1 MPTWRSWRR
10 SVLGH
15 AGMNSK
21 QLEGRQGGGRD
32 AVLRRYAKHVFP
44 QVKSIHPKPVVVT
57 EGAGCRVRDIDGA
70 SYLDFFGGILTISVG
85 HCNGRVNDAIIAQVQ
100 RLTHVSSLYPTLP
113 MGELAER
120 LAGVTP
126 GALGKCFFTASGSEA
141 DEMAVMMAQTHTGN
155 SEIIA
160 LRHGYSGRTLL
171 AQSLTGNAAWR
182 GNAHLAP
189 GVRHAPAPYC
199 YRCPLKLSYPK
210 CGVACAGDVKE
221 LIETTTSGR
230 VAGMLA
236 EPILGVGGFITPP
249 REYFS
254 IVAEIVRNYGGVL
267 IADEVQTG
275 FGRTG
280 RMWGIEHYGVEP
292 DLMTMAKGIANGLP
306 LGALVT
312 TGPIADSFEKSTLS
326 TFGGNPV
333 SCAAANAVLD
343 VLEEDRLMEHAAV
356 LGDRLREGLVRVQ
369 RRFPAVVGDVRGMG
383 LMQAIEFV
391 VDETAGDRTPNPEL
405 TSGFIEAARRRGL
418 LLGRGGLYANAVRI
432 APPLTVSA
440 DEVDEALAAIEN
452 ALVSVMGC

>member
-1 MPTWRSWRR
+1 
-10 SVLGH
+10 
-15 AGMNSK
+15 MNSK
-21 QLEGRQGGGRD
+21 QVEERQSGGRD
-32 AVLRRYAKHVFP
+32 EVLRQYTKHVFP
-44 QVKSIHPKPVVVT
+44 QVKSIHPEPVVVT
-57 EGAGCRVRDIDGA
+57 EGEGCRIRDIDGA

-113 MGELAER
+113 MGKLAER
-120 LAGVTP
+120 LARITP
-126 GALGKCFFTASGSEA
+126 GALEKCFFTASGSEA
-141 DEMAVMMAQTHTGN
+141 DEMAVMMAQSYTGN

-199 YRCPLKLSYPK
+199 YRCPFQLTYPK
-210 CGVACAGDVKE
+210 CGVACAKDVKE
-221 LIETTTSGR
+221 LIEATTSGR

-249 REYFS
+249 REYFA
-254 IVAEIVRNYGGVL
+254 IVAEIVRDYGGVL

-280 RMWGIEHYGVEP
+280 KMWGIEHYGVEP
-292 DLMTMAKGIANGLP
+292 DVMTMAKGIANGLP

-312 TGPIADSFEKSTLS
+312 TGPIADSFQKSTLS

-343 VLEEDRLMEHAAV
+343 VLEADRLMEQAAI
-356 LGDRLREGLVRVQ
+356 LGDRLHEGLVRIK
-369 RRFPAVVGDVRGMG
+369 RRFPTVVGDVRGMG

-391 VDETAGDRTPNPEL
+391 LDETAGDRTPNPEL
-405 TSGFIEAARRRGL
+405 TSEFIEAARGHGL

-440 DEVDEALAAIEN
+440 DEVDEALTAVEN
-452 ALVSVMGC
+452 ALVSLTEA

>member
-1 MPTWRSWRR
+1 
-10 SVLGH
+10 
-15 AGMNSK
+15 MNGK
-21 QLEGRQGGGRD
+21 QSEERQSCGRE
-32 AVLRRYAKHVFP
+32 AVLRQYRNHVFP
-44 QVKSIHPKPVVVT
+44 QVKSIHAEPVVVT
-57 EGAGCRVRDIDGA
+57 QGKGCRVRDMDGA

-85 HCNGRVNDAIIAQVQ
+85 HCNDRVTDAIIAQVQ

-120 LAGVTP
+120 LARITP
-126 GALGKCFFTASGSEA
+126 GALEKCFFTASGSEA
-141 DEMAVMMAQTHTGN
+141 DEMAVMMAQSYTGN

-182 GNAHLAP
+182 GHAHLAP

-199 YRCPLKLSYPK
+199 YRCPFQLTYPK
-210 CGVACAGDVKE
+210 CGVACARDVKE

-236 EPILGVGGFITPP
+236 EPVLGVGGFITPP
-249 REYFS
+249 PEYFA
-254 IVAEIVRNYGGVL
+254 IVTEIVREYGGVL

-280 RMWGIEHYGVEP
+280 KRWGIEHYGLEP
-292 DLMTMAKGIANGLP
+292 DLMTMAKGIANGMP

-312 TGPIADSFEKSTLS
+312 TGPVADSFEKSTLS

-343 VLEEDRLMEHAAV
+343 VLEEERLTERAAV
-356 LGDRLREGLVRVQ
+356 MGERLRDGLTRI
-369 RRFPAVVGDVRGMG
+369 RHRFPAMVGDVRGIG

-391 VDETAGDRTPNPEL
+391 MDETAGDRTPNPEL
-405 TSGFIEAARRRGL
+405 TADFIEAARRNGL
-418 LLGRGGLYANAVRI
+418 LLGRGGLYANVVRI

-440 DEVDEALAAIEN
+440 DEVDEALTAVEN
-452 ALVSVMGC
+452 ALASLI

>member
-1 MPTWRSWRR
+1 
-10 SVLGH
+10 
-15 AGMNSK
+15 MNSN
-21 QLEGRQGGGRD
+21 QIEERQSGDRD
-32 AVLRRYAKHVFP
+32 AVLRQYRKHLFP
-44 QVKSIHPKPVVVT
+44 QVKSIHPEPVVVT
-57 EGAGCRVRDIDGA
+57 EGEGCRVRDIDGA

-85 HCNGRVNDAIIAQVQ
+85 HSNGRVNDAIIAQVQ

-113 MGELAER
+113 MGKLAER
-120 LAGVTP
+120 LARITP
-126 GALGKCFFTASGSEA
+126 GALEKCFFTASGSEA
-141 DEMAVMMAQTHTGN
+141 DETAVMMAQSYTGN

-160 LRHGYSGRTLL
+160 LRHGYSGRTLM

-182 GNAHLAP
+182 GNAHLAS

-199 YRCPLKLSYPK
+199 YRCAFRLTYPK
-210 CGVACAGDVKE
+210 CGIACAKDVKE
-221 LIETTTSGR
+221 LIEATTSGR
-230 VAGMLA
+230 VAGILA

-249 REYFS
+249 REYFA
-254 IVAEIVRNYGGVL
+254 IVAEIVRDYGGVL

-280 RMWGIEHYGVEP
+280 KMWGIEHYGVEP

-312 TGPIADSFEKSTLS
+312 SGPIADSFEKSTLS

-343 VLEEDRLMEHAAV
+343 VIEEDRLMEQAAI
-356 LGDRLREGLVRVQ
+356 LGDRLREGLIRVQ
-369 RRFPAVVGDVRGMG
+369 RRFPAVVGDVRGKG

-391 VDETAGDRTPNPEL
+391 VDETAGDRTPNPQL
-405 TSGFIEAARRRGL
+405 TSEFIEVARGQGL

-440 DEVDEALAAIEN
+440 DEVDEALATVEN
-452 ALVSVMGC
+452 ALVSLTEA